1 MSAGCAIGPV
11 QPRHWPALADLEHEV
26 YAASGLSEGGEL
38 LRARAGASP
47 STCFAL
53 ERHGRL
59 AGYALAFAHP
69 HGHCPELRRHRA
81 PDDGGTRNLHL
92 HDLVVAPAHRRVGLG
107 PRLLARLADAART
120 DGFERLSL
128 VAVEGGRRFWAA
140 QGFTADPAVVP
151 PAVYGPD
158 AVYMSAPVT
167 ATAVEPSPQ
176 CEVR

>member
-1 MSAGCAIGPV
+1 MSADCAVVPV

-38 LRARAGASP
+38 LRARVGSSP
-47 STCFAL
+47 STSFAL

-59 AGYALAFAHP
+59 AGYALAFAHR

-92 HDLVVAPAHRRVGLG
+92 HDLVVAPAHRRAGLG
-107 PRLLARLADAART
+107 PRLLAHLTAAARA

-128 VAVEGGRRFWAA
+128 VAVAGGRRFWSV
-140 QGFTADPAVVP
+140 QGFTVEPEVTP
-151 PAVYGPD
+151 PAAYGPG

-167 ATAVEPSPQ
+167 ATAVDPSPQ